1 MDNQNEQL
9 VDVVENAEGIDGGVE
24 GIESSAVKT
33 SFTGTDPLLPPV
45 LPLEKTP
52 LEKNSIEDF
61 GGFNKWF
68 SSVNVAFKK
77 TWTAFVSWLSNINFS
92 RPNPNKVLSKK
103 TSSNNFFGNKLA
115 ATRSGSSLNQMPLD
129 QALSL
134 SVIGAEKKEKNLKK
148 TTKCSTWGIIGDI
161 VIALILIAG
170 VLFGGY
176 QWGKHH
182 THKTDIAEYD
192 AAGLHPHG
200 GALSQILLPSKQT
213 QINPAIPVNPLQ
225 NPQQPVAIKI
235 NPRVAPSIP
244 TRPTTPVISVTP
256 ATPATPVAM
265 RPTYLPQNQPSRQ
278 TYNYPEASIFVTIP
292 NNWSIFQSENNGTV
306 LDISDGLAERGEI
319 IIQAGIQETLAQK
332 LLELQANS
340 SVSNIVSGTF
350 HGIPALLYMSAG
362 SSGPNIVLEYKGSI
376 YTFQDGAAN
385 EVDGYAVWFY

>member
-1 MDNQNEQL
+1 
-9 VDVVENAEGIDGGVE
+9 
-24 GIESSAVKT
+24 
-33 SFTGTDPLLPPV
+33 
-45 LPLEKTP
+45 
-52 LEKNSIEDF
+52 
-61 GGFNKWF
+61 
-68 SSVNVAFKK
+68 
-77 TWTAFVSWLSNINFS
+77 
-92 RPNPNKVLSKK
+92 
-103 TSSNNFFGNKLA
+103 
-115 ATRSGSSLNQMPLD
+115 
-129 QALSL
+129 
-134 SVIGAEKKEKNLKK
+134 
-148 TTKCSTWGIIGDI
+148 
-161 VIALILIAG
+161 LILIAG

-306 LDISDGLAERGEI
+306 LDISDGLAERAEI
-319 IIQAGIQETLAQK
+319 IIQANIQETLAQK
-332 LLELQANS
+332 LLELQANPNI
-340 SVSNIVSGTF
+340 SNIMSRTF
-350 HGIPALLYMSAG
+350 HGIPALSYMSTG
-362 SSGPNIVLEYKGSI
+362 SSGTNIVLEYKGSI

-385 EVDGYAVWFY
+385 EVDGYSVWFY